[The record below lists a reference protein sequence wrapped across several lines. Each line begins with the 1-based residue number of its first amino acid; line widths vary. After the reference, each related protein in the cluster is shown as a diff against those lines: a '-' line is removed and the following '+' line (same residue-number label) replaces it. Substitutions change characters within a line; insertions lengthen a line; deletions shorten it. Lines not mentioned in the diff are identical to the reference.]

1 MQLVTT
7 PTRFRTGQNPSLI
20 DLIFL
25 TNDVNLIT
33 SIDYCSP
40 IDISD
45 HCISETS
52 LQFLLAESDKYVNK
66 VYTKLQF
73 ENLKLDLAHVTGLK
87 CVLPMTV
94 LQFGKF
100 LTTLLR
106 IS

>member
-25 TNDVNLIT
+25 INDVNLIT

-45 HCISETS
+45 HCVSEAS

-73 ENLKLDLAHVTGLK
+73 ENLKLDLAYVTGLK

-100 LTTLLR
+100 LTTLFR